1 MERKKYCTGFYSMQL
16 LLSNVE
22 GIEIEDIII
31 KEVGTR
37 KYKNVLF
44 SFPGHKGRE
53 VAAIINKCKD
63 NVNKVQID
71 NFKKLKAK
79 RKKLLDEYYKRKC
92 N

>member
-1 MERKKYCTGFYSMQL
+1 MERKTYCTGFYSMQL

-31 KEVGTR
+31 KEVETR

-71 NFKKLKAK
+71 NFEKLKAK

>member
-44 SFPGHKGRE
+44 SFL
-53 VAAIINKCKD
+53 VT
-63 NVNKVQID
+63 
-71 NFKKLKAK
+71 
-79 RKKLLDEYYKRKC
+79 
-92 N
+92 

>member
-1 MERKKYCTGFYSMQL
+1 MERKKYCTRIYSMQL

-44 SFPGHKGRE
+44 SFPGHK
-53 VAAIINKCKD
+53 
-63 NVNKVQID
+63 VQID
-71 NFKKLKAK
+71 NFEKLKAK